1 MEMIGLAVSGTVPSP
16 WQSSQLSEGTEVSFL
31 HGVLAALE
39 VGVRRVHLVRDVVA
53 GSEKARSPGG
63 FLA

>member
-1 MEMIGLAVSGTVPSP
+1 MEMVGLAVSGTVSSP

-31 HGVLAALE
+31 DRAFAALE
-39 VGVRRVHLVRDVVA
+39 VGVRRVHLIGDVVA
-53 GSEKARSPGG
+53 GSEKARSPSG